1 MNVTSLRS
9 IMQARSSWLLC
20 ALFQVVLSSLTHGP
34 TKLPCTIHLLSV
46 AVSMMVI
53 FSTPTSHACQ
63 PHPPAT
69 PPRPANR
76 IRLRV
81 RKGSAALSVVRGAAV
96 GGFADASQRC
106 SWAARRT
113 LPHTNLSASTLKP
126 DLAHRRLHLV
136 DAAPVL
142 LLQYFDRQ
150 WVGNRFW

>member
-1 MNVTSLRS
+1 M
-9 IMQARSSWLLC
+9 
-20 ALFQVVLSSLTHGP
+20 
-34 TKLPCTIHLLSV
+34 
-46 AVSMMVI
+46 
-53 FSTPTSHACQ
+53 
-63 PHPPAT
+63 
-69 PPRPANR
+69 PANR

-81 RKGSAALSVVRGAAV
+81 RKGSAALNVVRGAAV

-136 DAAPVL
+136 DAAAVP

-150 WVGNRFW
+150 WVGNRFWIKSLPLVRDDNGHSLSQRTLTTNLNQLARGHPIAVNDCIAQSIP